1 MSEAWEAYGRLS
13 EGLHITGYSVERA
26 CENLEWLLV
35 DDRWALGGRFSDVN
49 AFMDSIRLDKFRALA
64 ESRKRIAVRIREL
77 QPGLSNRRIAKALG
91 VDEGT
96 IRRDTAAENSAAL
109 DERLNE
115 NNGPARPAAGNS
127 APRELSGVQA
137 AKLVERR
144 ETAKAERFA
153 KIAADEAR
161 VLRLAPIVGKFRT
174 LVVDP
179 GWEWDWL
186 SRAVRA
192 RAGYAMQTHA
202 GLLNLNVRR
211 WADETVGCHLYLWV
225 PNNFMARACELMAR
239 WGFQHRTVITWV
251 KEGAFAQGSYFRN
264 STEHVLFGTLGKTT
278 TRPAA
283 ASLATHFVAPRGEEH
298 SEKPEAFY
306 DLVRAASYPPHGKA
320 NQRTPRPDFVNLFR
334 ELEAAD
340 SDAEEARHGC

>member
-1 MSEAWEAYGRLS
+1 MNDDETYSQVAEGGHLSVDRGAGGDVILAKAKAQYVESITSQWLAACAGMLDAIFRIGAELIEAKAELEHGQFLALIEAELPFGRLTAWRFMTIARDGRLRDVS
-13 EGLHITGYSVERA
+13 TSKHLPPHWNTLHKIP
-26 CENLEWLLV
+26 
-35 DDRWALGGRFSDVN
+35 
-49 AFMDSIRLDKFRALA
+49 RLDDQQFERL
-64 ESRKRIAVRIREL
+64 L
-77 QPGLSNRRIAKALG
+77 DN
-91 VDEGT
+91 GT
-96 IRRDTAAENSAAL
+96 IRPEITYAEVNKVL
-109 DERLNE
+109 R
-115 NNGPARPAAGNS
+115 
-127 APRELSGVQA
+127 
-137 AKLVERR
+137 VE
-144 ETAKAERFA
+144 KV
-153 KIAADEAR
+153 AADEAR

-179 GWEWDWL
+179 GWEWDRL

-202 GLLNLNVRR
+202 ELLNLNVRR

-225 PNNFMARACELMAR
+225 PNNFMARAWELMAR

-251 KEGAFAQGSYFRN
+251 KEGAFGQGSYFRN
-264 STEHVLFGTLGKTT
+264 STEHVLFGRLGKTT

-306 DLVRAASYPPHGKA
+306 DLVRAASYPPHGEA

-340 SDAEEARHGC
+340 SDAEGARHG